1 MLKSHNLKTVAF
13 SIAFA
18 VLAIFGKLLVI
29 YVVLAELLKRFS
41 IFKPHPINPPP
52 TLAVIHRPPLVC
64 KRKTLAMN
72 NIFIDFKS
80 VLSQNILSS

>member
-41 IFKPHPINPPP
+41 VFKPHPINPPP
-52 TLAVIHRPPLVC
+52 TLPVIHRPPLCVQ
-64 KRKTLAMN
+64 T
-72 NIFIDFKS
+72 
-80 VLSQNILSS
+80 QNFSNE